1 MHGLLAMPISL
12 MADTSSAASVMRS
25 FVSPVI
31 DSLCAVGAAACVFF
45 LANGGIVYTTSAGQ
59 PDKLDHAKR
68 IIRNA
73 LIGLILIFAAATLTQ
88 ILTHAYAGSS
98 AASHAAVPNL
108 TAITPAPVSNGLVG
122 VIIKAITGVLNNII
136 QSLATPFINSLAYF
150 TKSTPLMADNSTVFG
165 LWLAMVGIC
174 DTLFVLVVALL
185 GFHVMSAST
194 FGLDE
199 IEVKHLLP
207 RLALIFL
214 GLNTSIFA
222 IDGIIELSNAMLH
235 AVTLANGTTALW
247 AALTDVVKQSA
258 ELGLPSL
265 LLMLLFTI
273 SAIILVFYYL
283 SRLIALYIG
292 AILSPLVLLLWL
304 VPGFKDFSQ
313 TAART
318 YIMTIFVLFVQVLVL
333 IVAGSLLDGVVVG
346 SPTQTTG
353 TLMPILTGSVALYF
367 AVKVPFFMEKLTFAS
382 VGPRSARQ
390 LGGQLMNAVNYM
402 TLRRISKNTEKKD
415 VDSETGR
422 HLVSGSGKR
431 KAMFGEIG
439 SATVAQ
445 GAPRNKQENKGG
457 TTTIRGDQQRPK
469 TGATVAAPKN
479 IDSKP
484 KPKQPKQPK
493 TMEKS

>member
-1 MHGLLAMPISL
+1 MNGLLAMPITL
-12 MADTSSAASVMRS
+12 MADTSSAADIMHSY
-25 FVSPVI
+25 VSPII
-31 DSLCAVGAAACVFF
+31 DTLSIVGSAACIFF
-45 LANGGIVYTTSAGQ
+45 LVNGGINYMTSAGQ
-59 PDKLDHAKR
+59 PDKLEHAKR
-68 IIRNA
+68 IIRSA
-73 LIGLILIFAAATLTQ
+73 LIGLVLIFAAATLTQ
-88 ILTHAYAGSS
+88 ILTHAYIGSN
-98 AASHAAVPNL
+98 AAMHASVPNL

-122 VIIKAITGVLNNII
+122 VIIKAITGVLNDII
-136 QSLATPFINSLAYF
+136 QSLATPFLNSLAYF
-150 TKSTPLMADNSTVFG
+150 TKSTPLMADNSTVFN

-174 DTLFVLVVALL
+174 DSLFVLVVALL

-207 RLALIFL
+207 RFGLIFL

-235 AVTLANGTTALW
+235 AVTLVNGTTALW
-247 AALTDVVKQSA
+247 SALTDVVKQSA

-304 VPGFKDFSQ
+304 IPSFKDFSE

-318 YIMTIFVLFVQVLVL
+318 YVMTVFVLFVQVLVL

-353 TLMPILTGSVALYF
+353 TLMPILTGAVALYF

-390 LGGQLMNAVNYM
+390 LGGQFMNAVNSINI
-402 TLRRISKNTEKKD
+402 RRISKNTEKKD
-415 VDSETGR
+415 IDPETGR
-422 HLVSGSGKR
+422 HLVAGSGKR
-431 KAMFGEIG
+431 KHIFGEVG
-439 SATVAQ
+439 SSTVAT
-445 GAPRNKQENKGG
+445 GASRNSQQNKGG
-457 TTTIRGDQQRPK
+457 TTTIQGDKPRPK
-469 TGATVAAPKN
+469 TGVTVAAPKSSAN
-479 IDSKP
+479 KVQS
-484 KPKQPKQPK
+484 KQPKSPK
-493 TMEKS
+493 TMEKP

>member
-1 MHGLLAMPISL
+1 MHELLAMPVTL
-12 MADTSSAASVMRS
+12 MAATSSAAGIMRS
-25 FVSPVI
+25 YVSPI
-31 DSLCAVGAAACVFF
+31 INTLCIVGSAACIFF
-45 LANGGIVYTTSAGQ
+45 LANGGITYATSAGQ

-73 LIGLILIFAAATLTQ
+73 LIGLIFIFAATALTQ
-88 ILTHAYAGSS
+88 ILTHAYAGSNS
-98 AASHAAVPNL
+98 AAHASIPNL

-136 QSLATPFINSLAYF
+136 QSLAAPFINSLAYF
-150 TKSTPLMADNSTVFG
+150 TKSTPLMADNSTVFD

-174 DTLFVLVVALL
+174 DALFVLVMALL

-199 IEVKHLLP
+199 IDIKHLLP
-207 RLALIFL
+207 RFALIFL

-222 IDGIIELSNAMLH
+222 IDGVIELSNAMLH
-235 AVTLANGTTALW
+235 AVTITNGTTALW
-247 AALTDVVKQSA
+247 DALTNVVKQSA

-273 SAIILVFYYL
+273 SAVILVFYYL

-292 AILSPLVLLLWL
+292 AILSPLVLLMWL
-304 VPGFKDFSQ
+304 VPGFRDFSE

-318 YIMTIFVLFVQVLVL
+318 YVMTIFVLFVQVLVL

-390 LGGQLMNAVNYM
+390 LGGQFMNAVNSIN
-402 TLRRISKNTEKKD
+402 LRRISKNTERKD
-415 VDSETGR
+415 VDPETGR
-422 HLVSGSGKR
+422 RLVPGTGKR
-431 KAMFGEIG
+431 KPIFGEVG
-439 SATVAQ
+439 TATVAR
-445 GAPRNKQENKGG
+445 GAPQNRQRNKGG
-457 TTTIRGDQQRPK
+457 TTTIQSDKPRSK
-469 TGATVAAPKN
+469 TGTTVVAPRAGN
-479 IDSKP
+479 SQSKQTKSP
-484 KPKQPKQPK
+484 KP
-493 TMEKS
+493 MEKP